1 MTWGESN
8 RGQHVIPAEFEE
20 KSYEAPLYNQL
31 ERGKN
36 QLFVPGQVLENTLG
50 FDAGLF
56 VAQQAVWETLGYRT
70 PLSGA
75 ALGYYDW
82 PYAWQLPRPGVSL
95 PRFRLNLFLQAKRPI
110 FYARRPRSLKKIP
123 SMTAPLWSFQ
133 VTQHQQQRLEVLAE
147 TLQGKA
153 HVSYAAAAFHTYNDL
168 FTHTKRRTIVQNST
182 FPSVEKLKGH
192 VAWYYQIP
200 GAQGAANP
208 NPESIEEPPLL
219 ARLRDLARA
228 TDAYDGGDIR
238 WLDETA
244 KGVVEAAGAA
254 EREVDGFAAHFFDDL
269 QTLNR
274 LTERFGLQPS
284 LLAFAQVSLFAARAE
299 LTWLVVA
306 DM

>member
-1 MTWGESN
+1 M
-8 RGQHVIPAEFEE
+8 IPAEFEE

-31 ERGKN
+31 ERGGN
-36 QLFVPGQVLENTLG
+36 LLFVPGQVLENTIG

-82 PYAWQLPRPGVSL
+82 PYAWRLPRLGVSL
-95 PRFRLNLFLQAKRPI
+95 PRFRLNLFLQSKRP
-110 FYARRPRSLKKIP
+110 FLYKRRPRSLKKIS
-123 SMTAPLWSFQ
+123 SMKAPLWSFPI
-133 VTQHQQQRLEVLAE
+133 TRHQQRRLEVLAD
-147 TLQGKA
+147 TIQGKA

-168 FTHTKRRTIVQNST
+168 FKHTKQRTIVQNST

-192 VAWYYQIP
+192 DAWYYQTP

-208 NPESIEEPPLL
+208 NPESIEEPSLL
-219 ARLRDLARA
+219 ARLRDLARG

-238 WLDETA
+238 WLDDTA
-244 KGVVEAAGAA
+244 KGVIEAAGAA
-254 EREVDGFAAHFFDDL
+254 DREVDGVTAHFFDDL
-269 QTLNR
+269 QTLDR
-274 LTERFGLQPS
+274 LTERFRLQPS
-284 LLAFAQVSLFAARAE
+284 LRAFAQVSLFTIRAE
-299 LTWLVVA
+299 MTWLVVA